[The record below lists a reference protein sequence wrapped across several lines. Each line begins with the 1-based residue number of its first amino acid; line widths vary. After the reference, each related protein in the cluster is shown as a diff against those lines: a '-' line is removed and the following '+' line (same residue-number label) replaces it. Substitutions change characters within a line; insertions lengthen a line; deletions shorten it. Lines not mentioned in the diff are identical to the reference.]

1 VVSSSVAIAF
11 KRLPRGASISSGN
24 SNSERDLDAAADED
38 GRLLIGGGDGEG
50 EDLVCR
56 FGGGDDGD
64 FIVDDER
71 AEGRRYGE
79 GEGNVVVAEGVERSI
94 GVCVVGL
101 VLLNLRDNIHEV
113 WGEGWALE
121 KLRER

>member
-1 VVSSSVAIAF
+1 MVSSSVAIAF